1 VTPGGAA
8 GDLRRAYATARLVAG
23 ALWLSLGVYVVVA
36 HAIATSHAPFAGFG
50 AADQR
55 PILRVGAVALAVVVL
70 LAGRR
75 VRARVLAGAPTLHVA
90 PHRQASP
97 VAQRLFTA
105 SVATLATWET
115 VAAVGFAAFLLTGRL
130 LDLYAFLAVAAV
142 GLASAAPRY
151 ARWEAYAAGRIRA

>member
-1 VTPGGAA
+1 MTPGGAA

-36 HAIATSHAPFAGFG
+36 HAIAASHAPFAGFG
-50 AADQR
+50 AAAQR
-55 PILRVGAVALAVVVL
+55 PILIVGAVALAVVVL
-70 LAGRR
+70 LAGRT

-105 SVATLATWET
+105 SVATLASWET

-142 GLASAAPRY
+142 GLAGAAPRY